1 MKNICDSSSESSSH
15 EYRRDVARPTAE
27 IQVVLIVDDVA
38 DNLLAFEGMLRRD
51 DVEIVT
57 ALSGRAAPDIL
68 LERNVAVAIIDVQ
81 MPEMD
86 GFEVAALMRGVEK
99 TRCVPIIF
107 VTAGAR
113 EPSRMFKG
121 YEVGAVDYLWKPIDA
136 QVLRSKVD
144 VFVTR
149 EKQRQQL
156 LRVDRMREL
165 FIGILGHDLRNPLQ
179 SILSAERALSRM
191 QNDDAKPKLLE
202 TIHHS
207 CARMA

>member
-1 MKNICDSSSESSSH
+1 
-15 EYRRDVARPTAE
+15 
-27 IQVVLIVDDVA
+27 
-38 DNLLAFEGMLRRD
+38 
-51 DVEIVT
+51 
-57 ALSGRAAPDIL
+57 
-68 LERNVAVAIIDVQ
+68 
-81 MPEMD
+81 
-86 GFEVAALMRGVEK
+86 
-99 TRCVPIIF
+99 
-107 VTAGAR
+107 
-113 EPSRMFKG
+113 
-121 YEVGAVDYLWKPIDA
+121 
-136 QVLRSKVD
+136 VLRSKVD